1 MKHLLTTCWHCL
13 RILAAMVVVALA
25 SCVPKAIVVS
35 PITPRAVV
43 VAEAARATSNQA
55 IKVKHNTEKLDVG
68 IRGVQADIVKGRNL
82 AHHMAKTGT
91 ATPQQLKQNA
101 DAWEA
106 VSIKNLFLKAAAQN
120 AMIDATDLQ
129 AMADR
134 ATAESATLRREAEQ
148 ADANVIALRDQLA
161 NQEVDASRGRA
172 IKHGLWLVI
181 GIGLLYLVIR
191 FLLPLLKPL

>member
-1 MKHLLTTCWHCL
+1 MKNLLSTCWHCL

-25 SCVPKAIVVS
+25 SCAPKIVVS
-35 PITPRAVV
+35 PLTPRAVV
-43 VAEAARATSNQA
+43 VAEAARATSTQA
-55 IKVKHNTEKLDVG
+55 TKVKKNTEKLDEG

-106 VSIKNLFLKAAAQN
+106 VSIKNLFLEAAAQN

-134 ATAESATLRREAEQ
+134 ATAESATLRMEAEK

-172 IKHGLWLVI
+172 VKHGLWLVI
-181 GIGLLYLVIR
+181 GIALLYLAVR
-191 FLLPLLKPL
+191 FLLPLIKPL

>member
-1 MKHLLTTCWHCL
+1 MKNLLSTCWHCL

-25 SCVPKAIVVS
+25 SCAPKIVAS
-35 PITPRAVV
+35 PLTPRAVV
-43 VAEAARATSNQA
+43 VAEAARATSTQA
-55 IKVKHNTEKLDVG
+55 TKVKKNTEKLDEG

-106 VSIKNLFLKAAAQN
+106 VSIKNLFLEAAAQN

-134 ATAESATLRREAEQ
+134 ATAESATLRMEAEK

-172 IKHGLWLVI
+172 VKHGLWLVI
-181 GIGLLYLVIR
+181 GIALLYLAVR
-191 FLLPLLKPL
+191 FLLPLIKPL